1 MAIFGNANHLRFGD
15 GPAFNHTYSPAAPVP
30 LSGIYR
36 CDGCGREIAANRG
49 DPLPPQN
56 HHQHP
61 LYAGPVKWR
70 PLVVTG

>member
-1 MAIFGNANHLRFGD
+1 MAVYNQAANLRFGN
-15 GPAFNHTYSPAAPVP
+15 GPAFDYVYGPSQTVP

-36 CDGCGREIAANRG
+36 CDGCGREIAANKG

-61 LYAGPVKWR
+61 PLAGPVRWR